1 MPARSRPAP
10 SKSTGTAGSK
20 ATIGRGNSD
29 VAAPGSGV
37 PKSGPGRPKDL
48 GKRAAILEAA
58 KQMFTQGGFDGASM
72 DQIAAA
78 AGVSKLTV
86 YSHYGDKEALFV
98 AVVKSHC
105 EQQLPSSLFEPMPQ
119 VPLRERLLAIAQAF
133 FAMISS
139 PAAVAGH
146 RMLCTPQL
154 CGTALPQLFWEAGP
168 KRVQSDFATL
178 LQCRVDAGELVI
190 ADVPRAAS
198 QFFTLLKGEPHAQLV
213 FGCGDPTA
221 GVDIDAH
228 LAATVDLF
236 LRAYATAGRPDAGRA
251 QRR

>member
-1 MPARSRPAP
+1 MATRTPVPPVSSRPALP
-10 SKSTGTAGSK
+10 RS
-20 ATIGRGNSD
+20 
-29 VAAPGSGV
+29 V
-37 PKSGPGRPKDL
+37 GPGRPKDL

-119 VPLRERLLAIAQAF
+119 LPLCERLLAVAQTF
-133 FAMISS
+133 YAMISS
-139 PAAVAGH
+139 PESVAGH

-154 CGTALPQLFWEAGP
+154 CNSPLPQLFWEAGP
-168 KRVQSDFATL
+168 KRVQSDFAAL
-178 LQCRVDAGELVI
+178 LEHRVAAGELEI
-190 ADVPRAAS
+190 GDVPRAAS
-198 QFFTLLKGEPHAQLV
+198 QFFTLLKGEPHARLV
-213 FGCGDPTA
+213 FGCGDPDA
-221 GVDIDAH
+221 VDDAAAH
-228 LAATVDLF
+228 VAATVDLF
-236 LRAYATAGRPDAGRA
+236 LRAYATAAQPVSGRGR
-251 QRR
+251 

>member
-1 MPARSRPAP
+1 MTARSRPAP
-10 SKSTGTAGSK
+10 SKSPGTTGSK
-20 ATIGRGNSD
+20 AAPGQGEPGIP
-29 VAAPGSGV
+29 AAPL
-37 PKSGPGRPKDL
+37 KSAGPGRPKDL

-58 KQMFTQGGFDGASM
+58 KQMFTQGGFDGVSM

-86 YSHYGDKEALFV
+86 YSHFGDKEALFV

-105 EQQLPSSLFEPMPQ
+105 EQQLPSSLFEPMPE
-119 VPLRERLLAIAQAF
+119 VPLRERLMTIARAF

-154 CGTALPQLFWEAGP
+154 CGTSLPQLFWEAGP
-168 KRVQSDFATL
+168 KRVQSDFAAL
-178 LQCRVDAGELVI
+178 LERRVAAGELTI
-190 ADVPRAAS
+190 PDVPRAAG

-213 FGCGDPTA
+213 FGCGDPGA
-221 GVDIDAH
+221 AVDIDMH
-228 LAATVDLF
+228 LTATVDLF
-236 LRAYATAGRPDAGRA
+236 LRAYASDGQPTGRGP
-251 QRR
+251 RR

>member
-1 MPARSRPAP
+1 MTARRRPAP
-10 SKSTGTAGSK
+10 QKLSSPAGSK
-20 ATIGRGNSD
+20 PAAGRGE
-29 VAAPGSGV
+29 VIAPGPASDA
-37 PKSGPGRPKDL
+37 PKPAGPGRPKDL

-119 VPLRERLLAIAQAF
+119 VPLRERLLTIARAF
-133 FAMISS
+133 YTMISS

-168 KRVQSDFATL
+168 KRVQSDFSTL
-178 LQCRVDAGELVI
+178 LQRRVAAGELNI
-190 ADVPRAAS
+190 PDVPRAAS

-221 GVDIDAH
+221 VVDIDAH
-228 LAATVDLF
+228 IDATVDLF
-236 LRAYATAGRPDAGRA
+236 LGAYATAPRPAPRGSR
-251 QRR
+251 

>member
-1 MPARSRPAP
+1 MTARSRSVAP
-10 SKSTGTAGSK
+10 KSPGTAGSK
-20 ATIGRGNSD
+20 AAPDR
-29 VAAPGSGV
+29 VAPGSLGADSV
-37 PKSGPGRPKDL
+37 PAKPAGPGRPKDL

-58 KQMFTQGGFDGASM
+58 KQMFTQGGFDGVSM

-119 VPLRERLLAIAQAF
+119 VPLRERLMAIAQAF

-154 CGTALPQLFWEAGP
+154 CGTTLPQLFWEAGP
-168 KRVQSDFATL
+168 KRVQSDFAAL
-178 LQCRVDAGELVI
+178 LERRVAAGELTI
-190 ADVPRAAS
+190 PDVPRAAG

-213 FGCGDPTA
+213 FGCGDPGA
-221 GVDIDAH
+221 ALDIDAH
-228 LAATVDLF
+228 LTATVDLF
-236 LRAYATAGRPDAGRA
+236 LRAYASDGHQTGRGV
-251 QRR
+251 RR

>member
-1 MPARSRPAP
+1 MA
-10 SKSTGTAGSK
+10 
-20 ATIGRGNSD
+20 
-29 VAAPGSGV
+29 
-37 PKSGPGRPKDL
+37 GPGRPKDL

-58 KQMFTQGGFDGASM
+58 KQMFTQHGFDGVSM

-119 VPLRERLLAIAQAF
+119 VPLRERLLTIAQAF
-133 FAMISS
+133 YAMISS

-154 CGTALPQLFWEAGP
+154 ANSPLPQLFWEAGP
-168 KRVQSDFATL
+168 KRVQSDFAAL
-178 LQCRVDAGELVI
+178 LQRRIAAGELEI
-190 ADVPRAAS
+190 PDVARAAS
-198 QFFTLLKGEPHAQLV
+198 QFFILLKGEPHARLV
-213 FGCGDPTA
+213 FGCGDPDA
-221 GVDIDAH
+221 VVDIDAH
-228 LAATVDLF
+228 LAATVDVF
-236 LRAYATAGRPDAGRA
+236 ARAYAPAARPAGRGPR
-251 QRR
+251 